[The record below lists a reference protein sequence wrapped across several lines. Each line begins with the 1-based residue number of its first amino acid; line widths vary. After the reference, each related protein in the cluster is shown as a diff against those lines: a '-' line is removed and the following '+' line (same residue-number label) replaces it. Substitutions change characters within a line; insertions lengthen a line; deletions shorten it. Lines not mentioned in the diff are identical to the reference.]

1 MRQPKYLIMSKEALI
16 FSSCRRM
23 PASSALK
30 TLDAGMRR
38 HDKNGINEK
47 FLKLN
52 VLLVLIC
59 SLLLASSPVWAES
72 GPPGLGYQF
81 TPLEPLAAAPDFKLN
96 DMDDEPFTLS
106 DYRGKVVLV
115 NFWATWCPPCRKEM
129 PALEA
134 LYKKLGGDSFA
145 VLAVNQWEDPDHV
158 FAYTGELNVFPTFP
172 ILFDPESA
180 ISTDYGVK
188 GLPTS
193 FLIDKKGR
201 LAYRAVGGRDF
212 DRPEVERL
220 IRELQAEK

>member
-1 MRQPKYLIMSKEALI
+1 MRQPNCLSMSKKALI
-16 FSSCRRM
+16 NSPSWRLRGFRFFYV
-23 PASSALK
+23 
-30 TLDAGMRR
+30 LDAGLRP
-38 HDKNGINEK
+38 HENNGMNKK

-52 VLLVLIC
+52 VLLVLMC
-59 SLLLASSPVWAES
+59 LLPAGAVVSAES
-72 GPPGLGYQF
+72 GQPGLGYQF
-81 TPLEPLAAAPDFKLN
+81 TPLTPLTAAPDFTLD
-96 DMDDEPFTLS
+96 DMDGEAYSLH
-106 DYRGKVVLV
+106 DYRGKVVLI

-134 LYKKLGGDSFA
+134 LYKKLGGESFA

-180 ISTDYGVK
+180 ISEDYGVK

-193 FLIDKKGR
+193 FLIDKQGR

-212 DRPEVERL
+212 DHPEVERL
-220 IRELQAEK
+220 IRELLAE